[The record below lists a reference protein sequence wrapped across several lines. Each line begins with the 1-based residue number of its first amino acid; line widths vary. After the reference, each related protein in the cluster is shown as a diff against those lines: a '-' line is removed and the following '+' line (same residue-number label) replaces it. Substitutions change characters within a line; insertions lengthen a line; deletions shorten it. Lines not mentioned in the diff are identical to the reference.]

1 LVLTRINSA
10 VIVLVSMMLA
20 ADSVTAGG
28 DPAAGRLRFSVCG
41 ACHGLQ
47 GQGNEALGAP
57 RIAGLPAWYTARQ
70 LQSFSNGMRGGPES
84 DKTSRQMTTFAL
96 NLSAADIANLSAYLE
111 SLPRTENVHEESDD
125 AAAEEAGQA
134 AYQQCATCHGPNAE
148 GVEALGAPPLS
159 GLNAWYFKKQL
170 EDFKSGI
177 RGYSAT
183 DTFSASMRAIAQSID
198 TQETADAIAAYLQLI
213 EQ

>member
-1 LVLTRINSA
+1 VLTRISSA
-10 VIVLVSMMLA
+10 VIVLVSMMFV

-111 SLPRTENVHEESDD
+111 SLPSTESVHEASDY
-125 AAAEEAGQA
+125 AVAEATGQA
-134 AYQQCATCHGPNAE
+134 AYQQCASCHGPNAE
-148 GVEALGAPPLS
+148 GMEALGGPPLR

-170 EDFKSGI
+170 NDFKSGI
-177 RGYSAT
+177 RGYSET
-183 DTFSASMRAIAQSID
+183 DTFAASMRAIAQSID
-198 TQETADAIAAYLQLI
+198 TQETADAIAAYLQLTK
-213 EQ
+213 Q

>member
-1 LVLTRINSA
+1 
-10 VIVLVSMMLA
+10 MMFV
-20 ADSVTAGG
+20 ADSLSADT

-47 GQGNEALGAP
+47 GQGNKELGAP

-96 NLSAADIANLSAYLE
+96 NLSTADIANLSAYLE
-111 SLPRTENVHEESDD
+111 SLPRTENLHEESDD
-125 AAAEEAGQA
+125 AVAAAAGQA

-183 DTFSASMRAIAQSID
+183 DTIAASMRAIAQSID

>member
-1 LVLTRINSA
+1 
-10 VIVLVSMMLA
+10 MMLV
-20 ADSVTAGG
+20 ADSVSA
-28 DPAAGRLRFSVCG
+28 DANLAAGRLRFSVCG

-47 GQGNEALGAP
+47 GQGNEELGAP

-84 DKTSRQMTTFAL
+84 DRTSRQMTNFAL

-111 SLPRTENVHEESDD
+111 SLPRSENLHEASDD
-125 AAAEEAGQA
+125 ADAEEAGHA
-134 AYQQCATCHGPNAE
+134 AYQQCASCHGPNAE
-148 GVEALGAPPLS
+148 GAEALGAPPLR

-170 EDFKSGI
+170 NDFRSGI

-183 DTFSASMRAIAQSID
+183 DTFAESMRAIAQSID
-198 TQETADAIAAYLQLI
+198 TKETADAIAAYLHII
-213 EQ
+213 ER